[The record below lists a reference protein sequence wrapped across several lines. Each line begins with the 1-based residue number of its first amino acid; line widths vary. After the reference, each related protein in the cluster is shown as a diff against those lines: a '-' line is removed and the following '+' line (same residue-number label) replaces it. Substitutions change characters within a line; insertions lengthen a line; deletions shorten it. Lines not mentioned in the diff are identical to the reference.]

1 VYPQI
6 IEKGR
11 KMAQDPALQALEEG
25 DFQKVLEAPD
35 KFSIAFIGTRP
46 RVAAWLEALEKTYY
60 PPGTKANGLTVILEK
75 CFTEVLGG
83 AIPLLWV
90 SVPLEDAKKVLLTLQ
105 EFDLQVETNRYLV
118 VGYSP
123 KFGPNVTLLS
133 DFSQS
138 GLDSFESSGGR
149 VLGKSRLIAHYV
161 SSQMEIGVGF
171 RGS

>member
-1 VYPQI
+1 
-6 IEKGR
+6 
-11 KMAQDPALQALEEG
+11 MAQDPALQALEEG
-25 DFQKVLEAPD
+25 DFQRILED
-35 KFSIAFIGTRP
+35 RGKFWVAFIGSRP
-46 RVAAWLEALEKTYY
+46 RVREWLEALEKTHYT
-60 PPGTKANGLTVILEK
+60 PASEANGNLTVVVEK